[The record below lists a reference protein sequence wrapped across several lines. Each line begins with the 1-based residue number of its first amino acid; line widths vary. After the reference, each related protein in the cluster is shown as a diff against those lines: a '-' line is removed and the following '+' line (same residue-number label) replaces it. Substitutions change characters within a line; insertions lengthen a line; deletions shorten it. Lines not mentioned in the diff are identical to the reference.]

1 MPLILIIE
9 VIRKQYGQKKFGE
22 SIQRFGRTLLLPIGV
37 LAPIGM
43 ILGISGALVQ
53 TYMIARFPFSEM
65 KRLMHYLSAFVQ
77 SRVLFLI
84 IFPTVCYGGLWH
96 EPSR

>member
-1 MPLILIIE
+1 MAK
-9 VIRKQYGQKKFGE
+9 RKFGE

-53 TYMIARFPFSEM
+53 TYMIARFPFLGNETVNALLVSI
-65 KRLMHYLSAFVQ
+65 RSIAG
-77 SRVLFLI
+77 LFLTT
-84 IFPTVCYGGLWH
+84 FRCSLPWGLPTG
-96 EPSR
+96 

>member
-1 MPLILIIE
+1 MAK
-9 VIRKQYGQKKFGE
+9 RKFGE

-53 TYMIARFPFSEM
+53 TYMIAGFLSSEM
-65 KRLMHYLSAFVQ
+65 KRLTHCLSVSALL
-77 SRVLFLI
+77 RALFLT
-84 IFPTVCYGGLWH
+84 IFHCSLPWGLPTG
-96 EPSR
+96 

>member
-1 MPLILIIE
+1 MAK
-9 VIRKQYGQKKFGE
+9 RKFGE

-53 TYMIARFPFSEM
+53 TYMIAGSFPR
-65 KRLMHYLSAFVQ
+65 K
-77 SRVLFLI
+77 
-84 IFPTVCYGGLWH
+84 
-96 EPSR
+96 